1 MRTTKS
7 PFKRKSH
14 SREASHDENSSFFHK
29 RTISGSSAHH
39 SRNVSQGG
47 MPSSAPPVSGG
58 NYSHKR
64 NVSRASNSSQ
74 NSNFLA
80 EQYERDR
87 KAIISYCF
95 SRPDHKTGE
104 PPSNYITHV
113 RIIEDSKFPSSKPSP
128 DSRLENKKKRILIL
142 SAKPNNNKL
151 AYSNS

>member
-1 MRTTKS
+1 MRSSKS

-14 SREASHDENSSFFHK
+14 SRETSHDENTSFFHK

-39 SRNVSQGG
+39 SRNVSQGAV
-47 MPSSAPPVSGG
+47 PSSAPPVSGG

-74 NSNFLA
+74 TSNFLA

-87 KAIISYCF
+87 KAIINCCF

-104 PPSNYITHV
+104 PPNNYITHV
-113 RIIEDSKFPSSKPSP
+113 RIIEDSKFPSSRPPP
-128 DSRLENKKKRILIL
+128 DSKIGEQKEKDSLF
-142 SAKPNNNKL
+142 
-151 AYSNS
+151 